1 MEIFGILLS
10 IPAAFV
16 ISMLYCIFVAK
27 VISRFA
33 PLIPWIRI
41 TSQIT
46 LGLLLAEVI
55 FLASIGS
62 VRSRALFG
70 PGFYVVHLALFFLC
84 APALANLLVLRHRE
98 RWYFVP
104 FACAGLALFLV
115 LLQYGVSESLYGIN
129 GDDGPYSGAP
139 NTRGHQRTMASEFM
153 GNRGVSFDRC
163 ARMIGRSRSA

>member
-1 MEIFGILLS
+1 MDAQCSLL
-10 IPAAFV
+10 F
-16 ISMLYCIFVAK
+16 
-27 VISRFA
+27 
-33 PLIPWIRI
+33 IREDAREHGGDI
-41 TSQIT
+41 RDSSLDSGSLRHQHA
-46 LGLLLAEVI
+46 LLLFCGKGYIEVR
-55 FLASIGS
+55 SIDSVDTDYFSDHAGAAPS
-62 VRSRALFG
+62 RSHILGIHWFVRSRALFG

-139 NTRGHQRTMASEFM
+139 NTPGSSTDH
-153 GNRGVSFDRC
+153 GP
-163 ARMIGRSRSA
+163 